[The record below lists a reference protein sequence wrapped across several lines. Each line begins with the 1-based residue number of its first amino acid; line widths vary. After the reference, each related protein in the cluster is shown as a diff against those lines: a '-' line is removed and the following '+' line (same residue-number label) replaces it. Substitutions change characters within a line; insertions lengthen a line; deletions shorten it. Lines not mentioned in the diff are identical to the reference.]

1 VNVFNRIVMVIV
13 ILALLFLVLFVMIRP
28 LDAVAIARA
37 NLDYFEQGLFD
48 NQFFL
53 WFLIVLG
60 VAEFILLVLFY
71 LELKQRRRKTVR
83 VKTKAGGNAQ
93 LGVQS
98 VAESLEYR
106 IDELA
111 GVRQVRPR
119 IISRGRDVEV
129 AVDLD
134 TSPSVNIPVLT
145 DQITELC
152 RDIVTRQLGVKI
164 KGKVKI
170 NVKHEPYP
178 KGTMPT
184 TGPLPEKAVVPPK
197 TLPAAAK
204 PVQAAPAPVAEP
216 VAIEPVE
223 SVAAKPLVYTP
234 QRSETPG
241 EAVSSEADKDSEKQE
256 GSSDSDW

>member
-53 WFLIVLG
+53 WFLTVLG
-60 VAEFILLVLFY
+60 VVEFILLVLFY
-71 LELKQRRRKTVR
+71 LELKQRRRRTVR

-119 IISRGRDVEV
+119 IVSRGRDVEV

-178 KGTMPT
+178 KGTMPA
-184 TGPLPEKAVVPPK
+184 TGPLPEKAVVSPK
-197 TLPAAAK
+197 SQPAAVE
-204 PVQAAPAPVAEP
+204 PVAAAPAPLAAPAAPKPVEP
-216 VAIEPVE
+216 VV
-223 SVAAKPLVYTP
+223 AKPLVYTT
-234 QRSETPG
+234 QPG
-241 EAVSSEADKDSEKQE
+241 EALSEALSGEEETQD
-256 GSSDSDW
+256 